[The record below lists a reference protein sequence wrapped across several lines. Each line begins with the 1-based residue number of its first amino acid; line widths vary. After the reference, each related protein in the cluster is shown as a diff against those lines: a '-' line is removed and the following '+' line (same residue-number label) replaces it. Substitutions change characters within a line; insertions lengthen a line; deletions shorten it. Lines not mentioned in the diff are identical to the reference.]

1 MKKTNSTSFI
11 LLFLILTQSGCAS
24 FLDSD
29 IQKRV
34 DNNELVLIETLENN
48 SNFLAMLLNSTLDR
62 EPETHKVKILRIDGI
77 DVESTLFTSSQE
89 VAVKPGR
96 YKIKCRCSYE
106 PAEKD
111 KNENEDWSDRTEEF
125 DLEIKLGYKYQLSS
139 EPDDSNTCRT
149 EIKEV
154 HL

>member
-1 MKKTNSTSFI
+1 MKNTNSISLF
-11 LLFLILTQSGCAS
+11 LLFSILIQSGCAS

-29 IQKRV
+29 VEKRV
-34 DNNELVLIETLENN
+34 DNNELVLIETTENN
-48 SNFLAMLLNSTLDR
+48 SNFFAIILNSIFDI
-62 EPETHKVKILRIDGI
+62 EPESHKVKILRIDGI

-106 PAEKD
+106 PAGKD
-111 KNENEDWSDRTEEF
+111 KDEDWSDRTEEF
-125 DLEIKLGYKYQLSS
+125 DLEVKIGYKYQLSS
-139 EPDDSNTCRT
+139 EPDDFNTCRT

-154 HL
+154 RL